1 MRNTTADYITG
12 AVSASEGIRDSLV
25 LLNGPLG
32 CRFYHGY
39 ASGQSLLKESEL
51 WDLRGELR
59 LENAMDDRLL
69 RSQYFAGTPQVPGS
83 NLRYEDNIFGTWE
96 QLERALLDILCERR
110 YSFLTVIQTPGTS
123 LLGEALE
130 QRIQTVAE
138 RFEVPCLYVESPHF
152 SENSFSGY
160 DETVKRL
167 LEMLVR
173 RDVPRTK
180 RERPRV
186 NLFGFYTYEKFLE
199 GDVREIQR
207 LLALSGIDV
216 ACTVCADCMTEELS
230 RIPDAE
236 LNLFLSP
243 ERCSVTRTYIEKTL
257 GLPVLDFGCMPVGFD
272 LTERFVREV
281 AGRLETDASAAL
293 ADIEKARAR
302 AFYFLA
308 GKLGAKDF
316 PEDIGYAIEG
326 ERSVL
331 YAWTDF
337 LSGYLGMRPIAVH
350 VLYETCPVH
359 TGKTPEELLEK
370 MGVSEALQQD
380 IRKVKDAIVIG
391 NANTIMEAFLYS
403 SNLYGVE
410 IANPSSGYL
419 HVVPKTYLGSSG
431 ALYLLEQLL
440 NGMRMLQA
448 WE

>member
-1 MRNTTADYITG
+1 M
-12 AVSASEGIRDSLV
+12 
-25 LLNGPLG
+25 
-32 CRFYHGY
+32 
-39 ASGQSLLKESEL
+39 
-51 WDLRGELR
+51 
-59 LENAMDDRLL
+59 
-69 RSQYFAGTPQVPGS
+69 
-83 NLRYEDNIFGTWE
+83 
-96 QLERALLDILCERR
+96 
-110 YSFLTVIQTPGTS
+110 
-123 LLGEALE
+123 
-130 QRIQTVAE
+130 
-138 RFEVPCLYVESPHF
+138 
-152 SENSFSGY
+152 
-160 DETVKRL
+160 
-167 LEMLVR
+167 
-173 RDVPRTK
+173 
-180 RERPRV
+180 
-186 NLFGFYTYEKFLE
+186 
-199 GDVREIQR
+199 
-207 LLALSGIDV
+207 
-216 ACTVCADCMTEELS
+216 
-230 RIPDAE
+230 
-236 LNLFLSP
+236 
-243 ERCSVTRTYIEKTL
+243 
-257 GLPVLDFGCMPVGFD
+257 
-272 LTERFVREV
+272 